1 MKKTLKKSP
10 VIAFAEVLCQR
21 AVEICSAANNG
32 EDPEIIIKAWDG
44 SFEEEIKRVTG
55 SLETVIVMERPE
67 IVPDKLSR
75 SGKARPNGT
84 SPWRATRFWT
94 VTAGTPT
101 TLPTSS
107 RRAFTSGAATM
118 PG

>member
-44 SFEEEIKRVTG
+44 SFEEERG
-55 SLETVIVMERPE
+55 
-67 IVPDKLSR
+67 
-75 SGKARPNGT
+75 
-84 SPWRATRFWT
+84 
-94 VTAGTPT
+94 
-101 TLPTSS
+101 
-107 RRAFTSGAATM
+107 
-118 PG
+118 